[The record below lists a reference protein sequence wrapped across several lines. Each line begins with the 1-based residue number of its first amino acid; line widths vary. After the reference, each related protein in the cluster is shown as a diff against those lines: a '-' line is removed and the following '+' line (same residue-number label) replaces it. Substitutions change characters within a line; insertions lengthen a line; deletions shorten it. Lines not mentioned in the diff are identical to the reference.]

1 MKLRFFKLPTSYIVT
16 AYCNGVEVGT
26 IIPTDKHAGLFGRY
40 NGSYTTVSAG
50 VPPYTGSLSNCQEH
64 LQYGVSKKYNNIE
77 PTPQMHTPP
86 VAGRE
91 LRERKRYV
99 YA

>member
-1 MKLRFFKLPTSYIVT
+1 MRIRFFKLSTSYTVT
-16 AYCNGVEVGT
+16 AYCNGVEVGK

-40 NGSYTTVSAG
+40 NGPYTTVSAG
-50 VPPYTGSLSNCQEH
+50 VLPYTGSLSNCQAH
-64 LQYGVSKKYNNIE
+64 LRLGVSRKFNNIE

-91 LRERKRYV
+91 LRERKRHV
-99 YA
+99 YS